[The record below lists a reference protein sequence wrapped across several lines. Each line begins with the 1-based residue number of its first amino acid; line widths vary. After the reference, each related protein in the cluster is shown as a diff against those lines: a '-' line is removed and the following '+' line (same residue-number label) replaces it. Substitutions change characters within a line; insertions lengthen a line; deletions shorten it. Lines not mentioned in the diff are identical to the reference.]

1 MGSMALAYSRG
12 ALMHAAAASLAA
24 TICLGAST
32 GARAEQQPPPIH
44 GVTGTV
50 ATEESRKDTKEAGR
64 GIFSRVARL
73 FGAGK
78 DSTAA
83 EDAAADEIMS
93 GLKAGTRVMIGTAP
107 ADENPAAPEVE
118 AVIMNVNPAERT
130 ISIRLEDG
138 TRQTLQL
145 ADAAGRAAERGGV
158 VVFVKNDA
166 GEPAPH
172 YFKRIN

>member
-1 MGSMALAYSRG
+1 MVFA
-12 ALMHAAAASLAA
+12 
-24 TICLGAST
+24 ICLTRTTS
-32 GARAEQQPPPIH
+32 ARAEQQPPPIH

-78 DSTAA
+78 GSTAA
-83 EDAAADEIMS
+83 EDAAADEIMA
-93 GLKAGTRVMIGTAP
+93 GLKAGTRVMIGTPP
-107 ADENPAAPEVE
+107 ADEKPAAPEVE
-118 AVIMNVNPAERT
+118 AVIMNVNPGERT

-145 ADAAGRAAERGGV
+145 ADAASRAAEPGV
-158 VVFVKNDA
+158 VVFVKNAA
-166 GEPAPH
+166 GDQTPH
-172 YFKRIN
+172 YFKRIS

>member
-1 MGSMALAYSRG
+1 MRLAGSRVVLT
-12 ALMHAAAASLAA
+12 HAIAASLAVGMCVA
-24 TICLGAST
+24 IAT

-78 DSTAA
+78 GTTAE
-83 EDAAADEIMS
+83 EDAAASEIMA
-93 GLKAGTRVMIGTAP
+93 GLKAGTRVMVGNPSVDGTP
-107 ADENPAAPEVE
+107 AEPETE
-118 AVIMNVNPAERT
+118 AVIMDANPAERT

-145 ADAAGRAAERGGV
+145 ADVSSRSGDRGV
-158 VVFVKNDA
+158 IVFVKNAAGDA
-166 GEPAPH
+166 TPH

>member
-1 MGSMALAYSRG
+1 MGTAGSRVVLTDAIAAALAAG
-12 ALMHAAAASLAA
+12 ICVAAA
-24 TICLGAST
+24 IGV
-32 GARAEQQPPPIH
+32 RAEQQAPPIH

-78 DSTAA
+78 GTTAA
-83 EDAAADEIMS
+83 EDAAADEIMA
-93 GLKAGTRVMIGTAP
+93 GLKAGTRVMVGKPAGDGTP
-107 ADENPAAPEVE
+107 AVPETD
-118 AVIMNVNPAERT
+118 AVIMNVNPEERT

-145 ADAAGRAAERGGV
+145 ADASSGAGDRGV
-158 VVFVKNDA
+158 VVFVKNAAGDA
-166 GEPAPH
+166 TPH

>member
-1 MGSMALAYSRG
+1 MGSAYSRV
-12 ALMHAAAASLAA
+12 ALTHATAASLAA
-24 TICLGAST
+24 MICLAAAT
-32 GARAEQQPPPIH
+32 TVRAEQQPPPIH

-118 AVIMNVNPAERT
+118 AVIMNVNPGERT

-145 ADAAGRAAERGGV
+145 ADISSRAGDRGV
-158 VVFVKNDA
+158 IVFVKNAAGDA
-166 GEPAPH
+166 TPH

>member
-1 MGSMALAYSRG
+1 MRLAGSRLV
-12 ALMHAAAASLAA
+12 LTHAVATASLAA
-24 TICLGAST
+24 GICVATATS
-32 GARAEQQPPPIH
+32 ARAEQQQPPPIH

-83 EDAAADEIMS
+83 EDAAASEIMA
-93 GLKAGTRVMIGTAP
+93 GLKAGTRVMVGNPSVDGTP
-107 ADENPAAPEVE
+107 AEPETE
-118 AVIMNVNPAERT
+118 AVIMDANPAERT

-145 ADAAGRAAERGGV
+145 ADVSSRAGDRGV
-158 VVFVKNDA
+158 VVFVKNAAGDA
-166 GEPAPH
+166 TPH

>member
-1 MGSMALAYSRG
+1 MRLAGSRVVLR
-12 ALMHAAAASLAA
+12 HAIAASLAA
-24 TICLGAST
+24 GMCVATAT
-32 GARAEQQPPPIH
+32 NARAEQQQPPPIH

-83 EDAAADEIMS
+83 EDAAASEIMA
-93 GLKAGTRVMIGTAP
+93 GLKAGTRVMVGNPSVDGTP
-107 ADENPAAPEVE
+107 AEPETE
-118 AVIMNVNPAERT
+118 AVIMDANPAERT

-145 ADAAGRAAERGGV
+145 ADVSSRAGDRGV
-158 VVFVKNDA
+158 VVFIKNAAGDA
-166 GEPAPH
+166 TPH

>member
-1 MGSMALAYSRG
+1 MGSAYSRV
-12 ALMHAAAASLAA
+12 ALTHATAASLAA
-24 TICLGAST
+24 MICLAAAT
-32 GARAEQQPPPIH
+32 TVRAEQQPPPIH

-83 EDAAADEIMS
+83 EDAAASEIMA
-93 GLKAGTRVMIGTAP
+93 GLKAGTRVMVGNPSVDGTP
-107 ADENPAAPEVE
+107 AEPQTE
-118 AVIMNVNPAERT
+118 AVIMDANPAERT

-145 ADAAGRAAERGGV
+145 ADVSSRAGDRGV
-158 VVFVKNDA
+158 IVFVKNAAGDA
-166 GEPAPH
+166 TPH

>member
-1 MGSMALAYSRG
+1 MGLAYSRVV
-12 ALMHAAAASLAA
+12 LTHATAASLAA
-24 TICLGAST
+24 AICLGAST
-32 GARAEQQPPPIH
+32 ARAEQQPPPIH

-78 DSTAA
+78 GSTAA
-83 EDAAADEIMS
+83 EDAAADEIMA
-93 GLKAGTRVMIGTAP
+93 GLKAGARVMIGTAL
-107 ADENPAAPEVE
+107 AGEKPAAPEVE
-118 AVIMNVNPAERT
+118 AVIMNVNPGERT
-130 ISIRLEDG
+130 IAIRLEDG

-145 ADAAGRAAERGGV
+145 ADAAGRAADRGSV
-158 VVFVKNDA
+158 VVFVKNEA